1 MLRMA
6 GIILILLAGAGM
18 GYAGSKELTMR
29 EKNLRQFLQ
38 LIIYLRGEIR
48 CGCASLPEGFRET
61 ADRFSGVYRE
71 FLREVSQRLGNPAG
85 GSMGEIYRQCAEAK
99 LKRLELSR
107 EGRLGYLDREMQ
119 LRQLELCEEE
129 TRRRLE
135 DLRKEMPDKKKI
147 YQSLGVLGG
156 ILLAVLLW

>member
-18 GYAGSKELTMR
+18 GYAGSRELTMR

-61 ADRFSGVYRE
+61 ADRFSGRFPRDWEIRPEDPWERYT
-71 FLREVSQRLGNPAG
+71 
-85 GSMGEIYRQCAEAK
+85 GSV
-99 LKRLELSR
+99 
-107 EGRLGYLDREMQ
+107 
-119 LRQLELCEEE
+119 
-129 TRRRLE
+129 RR
-135 DLRKEMPDKKKI
+135 PN
-147 YQSLGVLGG
+147 
-156 ILLAVLLW
+156 

>member
-1 MLRMA
+1 
-6 GIILILLAGAGM
+6 
-18 GYAGSKELTMR
+18 
-29 EKNLRQFLQ
+29 
-38 LIIYLRGEIR
+38 
-48 CGCASLPEGFRET
+48 
-61 ADRFSGVYRE
+61 
-71 FLREVSQRLGNPAG
+71 
-85 GSMGEIYRQCAEAK
+85 MGEIYRQCAEAK
-99 LKRLELSR
+99 LQRLELSR
-107 EGRLGYLDREMQ
+107 EERELVWSLGGRLGYLDREMQ